1 VGKKAWRTDEELF
14 GIVKKELFTCVPG
27 DLMDKMRLQH
37 QFFLRPEIRPLRPDM
52 VLIGPSYAGAL
63 D

>member
-1 VGKKAWRTDEELF
+1 VGKKAWRTDEELL
-14 GIVKKELFTCVPG
+14 KELFTCLVG